1 MNTNVFKIIYIFI
14 ISFPSF
20 QNVQGQS
27 DQPNQSSHQHDQE
40 EIKISFMILGCWMV
54 ETEKWEVN
62 ILAFQASVVGFTT
75 IFKVIIY
82 YVFVKE

>member
-1 MNTNVFKIIYIFI
+1 MFLKLYTYLYNKLSFFSKCTRAKRPTQSIII
-14 ISFPSF
+14 
-20 QNVQGQS
+20 N
-27 DQPNQSSHQHDQE
+27 HQHDQE